1 MKRKFTLILLLNVL
15 ITTSAQ
21 SQLIDNRTGR
31 AFEDEMFFSEEFI
44 ENNNIESVRGESWIK
59 RNGETMKKLPGG
71 EEYVFGEEGKLKKL
85 YKVRKMFGSLDTLH
99 ILWDYN
105 SHGNVVEKVE
115 SDKRGFYAERNEYGE
130 EERLEEKRYYRYSNK
145 STTRARFEPR
155 EEYLINKEQFE
166 YKEIIDTV
174 TVRITLNNHG
184 LPYKKVKTVKNSNG
198 YLLSETL
205 EYTVSGQ
212 KIRSVYSY
220 NNNGWISSIKE
231 EHSPGG
237 NTSEKK
243 FVYGEMG
250 NLLFI
255 DHFENG
261 KKKYRTELI
270 YDERMLLHSTIH
282 RELESNIMNITKY
295 FFTFRKGD
303 KE

>member
-1 MKRKFTLILLLNVL
+1 MKRRFTLILLLSVVL
-15 ITTSAQ
+15 TTSAR
-21 SQLIDNRTGR
+21 SQLIDNRTGS
-31 AFEDEMFFSEEFI
+31 AFEDEMFFDEEFV
-44 ENNNIESVRGESWIK
+44 ENNNIKSVRGESWIK

-105 SHGNVVEKVE
+105 SQGKVVEKVE
-115 SDKRGFYAERNEYGE
+115 SDKRGFYAERNEFG
-130 EERLEEKRYYRYSNK
+130 RDGHLQSKRFYRYSTN
-145 STTRARFEPR
+145 SSTRARFEPK
-155 EEYLINKEQFE
+155 EEYLINKEQCE
-166 YKEIIDTV
+166 HKEINDTV
-174 TVRITLNNHG
+174 AVRVTLNNHG
-184 LPYKKVKTVKNSNG
+184 LQYKKVRTTWNSKG

-212 KIRSVYSY
+212 KIKSVYSY
-220 NNNGWISSIKE
+220 NNSGWISSIKE
-231 EHSPGG
+231 EHFPGG

-243 FVYGEMG
+243 FVYDEMG

-261 KKKYRTELI
+261 KKKYRTELL

-295 FFTFRKGD
+295 FFAFKGKD